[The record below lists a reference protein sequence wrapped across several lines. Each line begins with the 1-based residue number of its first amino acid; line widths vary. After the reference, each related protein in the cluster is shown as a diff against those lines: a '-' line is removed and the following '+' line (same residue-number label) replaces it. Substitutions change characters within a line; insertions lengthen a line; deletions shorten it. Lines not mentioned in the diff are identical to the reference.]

1 MNSKDRLAHFSR
13 ECIEMR
19 RAIQDGHL
27 SATDDILI
35 AKAHLMSL
43 MNDLMTMLAHTP
55 RKKGGKATGKT
66 GKS

>member
-1 MNSKDRLAHFSR
+1 MHPKDRLAHFSH

-19 RAIQDGHL
+19 RAIHGGTL

-35 AKAHLMSL
+35 AKAHLLSL

-55 RKKGGKATGKT
+55 RGKGSKGKDKARKT
-66 GKS
+66 